1 MDDRFLEKWIEA
13 INNDKGCQLN
23 GRGFNESITFQMGE
37 SRRTLK
43 IIDGKISEIIVD
55 GGPLTKSSLT
65 ISAPEDVWVKLLNPK
80 PPALYNDFFALIA
93 IGDMKFEGDIKI
105 VFQQWFT
112 LSNWVRAGREMDSQL
127 VTAQEPA
134 FLDDWQAIG
143 KYTNV
148 TVEGARHKVFYFE
161 AGEGI
166 PVICQ
171 HTAGNENRQ
180 WRHLLED
187 RELTKKYKIIAY
199 DLPSHGKS
207 DPSCDKDLYSEDQL
221 LRSSWV
227 TDFVINF
234 IKSLNIKEK
243 PIFIG
248 CSIGA
253 VIGLHLAAK
262 FPSNFRG
269 IISLAGTTPTYG
281 FFHDWWIDPNINM
294 QMNMPGLMDSVMAP
308 DISKTDRQIN
318 RTIQSSSPRVIR
330 NDLHLWGV
338 DNSEEDIAASIDGSQ
353 LPVFVYA
360 GEYDFTCPPAHVE
373 QSVKRIKGAK
383 YKTLEGLGHFPM
395 SECYER
401 FRPTLLETLEQ
412 IESFGS

>member
-37 SRRTLK
+37 RRRTLK

-65 ISAPEDVWVKLLNPK
+65 ISAPEDGWVKLLNPK